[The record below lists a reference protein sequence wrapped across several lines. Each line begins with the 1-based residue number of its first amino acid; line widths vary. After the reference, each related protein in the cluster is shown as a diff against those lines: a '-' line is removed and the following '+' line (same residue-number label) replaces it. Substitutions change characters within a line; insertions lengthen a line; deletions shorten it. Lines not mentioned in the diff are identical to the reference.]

1 VDGEGEDDNDIMSSY
16 RPAAVG
22 RRTQSGTQ
30 PTTSANECTPAQMS
44 TDEGGTSMNEGT
56 QPTTS
61 ANECTPAQTST
72 DEDGTGTNEGSQV
85 SSASPSTTPPSTP
98 Y

>member
-1 VDGEGEDDNDIMSSY
+1 MDGEGEDDDDIMSSH

-22 RRTQSGTQ
+22 HRTQL
-30 PTTSANECTPAQMS
+30 
-44 TDEGGTSMNEGT
+44 GT

-72 DEDGTGTNEGSQV
+72 DEGGTGTNEGSQV